1 MKKHFK
7 RAFFA
12 FLFVVLALAIFTGI
26 DGKDGMCK
34 AAGPYV
40 VFSDDFE
47 DVDISDWTTDT
58 SGSGN
63 IIAEAYPGP
72 GWSLNI
78 YSPQNP
84 ASKAMAT
91 SPSFSLDTSAD
102 YKVTMGFAFES
113 PIHWIEVF
121 RNQHI
126 NAVIDNQIVDN
137 DYKFICRYDDTN
149 YLVMV
154 MNPFST
160 YNIEFEV
167 YPGSNQYDIYVGGI
181 WKRTCDCDPGG
192 PAFPQFRVG
201 DTEAGSSNYGNAFY
215 MEVEVVDI
223 CMSAANIDNDSGHV
237 DLGDFALISYDWLQD
252 GPDLPGDVNGDETV
266 DMNDLSI
273 LAYYW
278 LSTCN

>member
-1 MKKHFK
+1 MQRYKKI
-7 RAFFA
+7 
-12 FLFVVLALAIFTGI
+12 FLFIVLALAIFTDI
-26 DGKDGMCK
+26 PGKPGMCK

-40 VFSDDFE
+40 VFLDDFE
-47 DVDISDWTTDT
+47 DGEISDWATVT

-63 IIAEAYPGP
+63 IIAEVYPGP

-78 YSPQNP
+78 YSPQTP

-91 SPSFSLDTSAD
+91 SPSFSLDASAD
-102 YKVTMGFAFES
+102 YKVTMEFAFES

-126 NAVIDNQIVDN
+126 NAVIDNQIDVN
-137 DYKFICRYDDTN
+137 DWRFICRYDSTN
-149 YLVMV
+149 YLVMI
-154 MNPFST
+154 MNPSTT

-167 YPGSNQYDIYVGGI
+167 YPGSNRYDIYVGGI
-181 WKRTCDCDPGG
+181 RQRTCDCDPGG

-237 DLGDFALISYDWLQD
+237 DLGDFALICYDWLQN
-252 GPDLPGDVNGDETV
+252 GPNLPGDVNGDETV

-278 LSTCN
+278 LGTCN